1 VPMAIVLVATTW
13 LRFVNRRDAASAK
26 KLIKYPG

>member
-1 VPMAIVLVATTW
+1 MFVPMAIVLVATTW

-26 KLIKYPG
+26 KIN